1 MYVELSVCVCHC
13 VCECAFMSTC
23 HCQSVLF
30 DGKYTGDGEACL
42 SKVSLDMVLFLSS
55 HHSAEEMS

>member
-30 DGKYTGDGEACL
+30 DAVWKYTRDGEACL
-42 SKVSLDMVLFLSS
+42 SKVSTKSKSRHGSLPVQPP
-55 HHSAEEMS
+55 

>member
-42 SKVSLDMVLFLSS
+42 SKVSTKSKSRHGSLPVQPP
-55 HHSAEEMS
+55 